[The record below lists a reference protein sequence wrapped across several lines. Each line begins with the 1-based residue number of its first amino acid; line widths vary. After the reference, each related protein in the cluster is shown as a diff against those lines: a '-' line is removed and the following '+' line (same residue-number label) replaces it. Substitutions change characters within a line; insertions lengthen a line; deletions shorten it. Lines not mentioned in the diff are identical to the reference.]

1 MPDSLRARARG
12 AGGNA
17 GQRRAVPVMA
27 RRPTFYA
34 SRRLLA
40 GPGLAILGQILKGA
54 RHYLPTRG
62 KFPSSLRPLRSIQF
76 VDPRCVRHRHSREEV
91 GAQCAPMAVRRARL
105 LALATAVLCAWRQ
118 PGTHAYDPFQT
129 DTSAPWNKNASKR
142 FHPVC
147 VCARGARRAA
157 RPARARAAYVRA

>member
-1 MPDSLRARARG
+1 MVNFLVAYVSWQEGSWVGFVGWG
-12 AGGNA
+12 AVTG
-17 GQRRAVPVMA
+17 V
-27 RRPTFYA
+27 
-34 SRRLLA
+34 
-40 GPGLAILGQILKGA
+40 GL
-54 RHYLPTRG
+54 
-62 KFPSSLRPLRSIQF
+62 
-76 VDPRCVRHRHSREEV
+76 
-91 GAQCAPMAVRRARL
+91 PMAGRRSRL